1 MEENI
6 KRVEHL
12 IERCNQC
19 KSNACITCDICWSEV
34 QAIENLLKGYKELE
48 EENKTL
54 TDEYMIQKHLINADF
69 LKDYI
74 PISVIQN
81 KLDKLEH
88 EKFKR
93 TQLGV
98 FLLNNFENQRL
109 LAQIEVLQE
118 LLQESEK

>member
-1 MEENI
+1 
-6 KRVEHL
+6 
-12 IERCNQC
+12 
-19 KSNACITCDICWSEV
+19 
-34 QAIENLLKGYKELE
+34 
-48 EENKTL
+48 
-54 TDEYMIQKHLINADF
+54 MIQKHLINADF